1 MKLTVA
7 IMGRISN
14 FVSLAFGAAA
24 VTAQSDGNWT
34 VGQVVDT
41 SSGSVTGH
49 AASVNTEV
57 SEYLGIPFAIPPVG
71 DLRWTAPQ
79 AFNGTGAING
89 TDFVSL
95 SPQFSF
101 PFTQEARLNCTPS

>member
-1 MKLTVA
+1 
-7 IMGRISN
+7 MGRISN
-14 FVSLAFGAAA
+14 FVSLALSAAAA

-34 VGQVVDT
+34 VGQIVDT

-79 AFNGTGAING
+79 AYNGTSAING

-95 SPQFSF
+95 SSKFCF
-101 PFTQEARLNCTPS
+101 PLYPGSKIRVHPS